1 MIVRQGLSTH
11 DIHVAALNQANI
23 QRQVQENQKLTA
35 AISIFH
41 RFQNLADSCGRAG
54 YTIAYHVN
62 NSFTDITFYCVWIP
76 LILVRRI

>member
-62 NSFTDITFYCVWIP
+62 HSFTDITFYCVWIP

>member
-23 QRQVQENQKLTA
+23 QRQVQENQKPTA

-62 NSFTDITFYCVWIP
+62 NSFTDFTFYCV
-76 LILVRRI
+76 